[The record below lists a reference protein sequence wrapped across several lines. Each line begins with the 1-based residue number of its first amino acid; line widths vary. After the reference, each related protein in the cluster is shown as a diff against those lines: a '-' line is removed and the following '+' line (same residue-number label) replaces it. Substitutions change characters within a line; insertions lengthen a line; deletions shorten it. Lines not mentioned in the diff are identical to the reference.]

1 VLGATRGAAE
11 PIAGVTLR
19 ALGAIGPRTNWVK
32 HLEGIDVAV
41 HLAGSA
47 HRPVSPAAAER
58 EAEAAGALAHAAAAA
73 GVRRLV
79 HVSSIRAMG
88 ASTPPGRPFRGDD
101 PPLPGDAYG
110 RAKFEIER
118 VVRTAADDTGL
129 ELVILRPPLV
139 YGPGVKGNLRAL
151 IRLVASGG
159 PLPFSAVD
167 NRRSLIFLDNL
178 LDLLALVCTHP
189 DAGGRVLLACD
200 GADVSTPEL
209 ARFLASGLGRRARLF
224 PVPPTLLAAFCT
236 VPALGPALARL
247 TLSLQVDDAETRRI
261 LGWWPLVTPES
272 GLAATARA
280 FASRR

>member
-1 VLGATRGAAE
+1 M
-11 PIAGVTLR
+11 R
-19 ALGAIGPRTNWVK
+19 ALGEIGPQTDWTP
-32 HLEGIDVAV
+32 HLERIDVAV
-41 HLAGSA
+41 HLAGSTR
-47 HRPVSPAAAER
+47 RPVTPAAAER
-58 EAEAAGALAHAAAAA
+58 EAEAAAALARAAVAA

-79 HVSSIRAMG
+79 YVSSIRAMG

-110 RAKFEIER
+110 RAKLDIER
-118 VVRTAADDTGL
+118 AVRMAADNSGL

-151 IRLVASGG
+151 IVLVTSGV
-159 PLPFSAVD
+159 PFPFSAVD

-178 LDLLALVCTHP
+178 IDLLALACTHP
-189 DAGGRVLLACD
+189 DARGRVLLARD

-209 ARFLASGLGRRARLF
+209 VRSLASGLGRRARLF
-224 PVPPTLLAAFCT
+224 AVPPTLLAAFCS
-236 VPALGPALARL
+236 VPVLGPALARL
-247 TLSLQVDDAETRRI
+247 ILSLQADDAETRRA
-261 LGWWPLVTPES
+261 LGWSPVVTPEA